1 MRIAMERTSLALIA
15 ASLVLVPAGAFAA
28 HGKAGLWTVTTT
40 MHMAG
45 MPQIP
50 PQALEMMRARH
61 MPIPGEPSTIQM
73 CMTQEQVNAD
83 KPPAMNNRDESC
95 DTKVINA
102 SPGLMESEITCHGH
116 MNGTGHVKISW
127 RGNEHY
133 EGTYDFKGVMEG
145 QPREMSSHYVGDFV
159 KADCGSVKPFTM
171 PKQMQ

>member
-1 MRIAMERTSLALIA
+1 MNRASLSALIA
-15 ASLVLVPAGAFAA
+15 SSLILVPAVALAA
-28 HGKAGLWTVTTT
+28 HGRVGLWNVTTS
-40 MHMAG
+40 MEMSN
-45 MPQIP
+45 MPQMP
-50 PQALEMMRARH
+50 PEALAMMKQRGMQ
-61 MPIPGEPSTIQM
+61 MPGMGQPMMSQI

-95 DTKVINA
+95 DTRVITM

-133 EGTYDFKGVMEG
+133 DGTYNFKGVMEG

-159 KADCGSVKPFTM
+159 NADCGAVKPFVM